1 MTTRQK
7 AKKQW
12 ILSIFVYIV
21 WVVACIVVREMTNTP
36 PFIAYF
42 FLIIAFIPLLI
53 ADYRLARAK
62 QMGMAKKIRRKTQ
75 ELSTALA
82 HAEDAHRTQSEF
94 LANMSHELRTPLN
107 AIMGFSAAAARE
119 AFGPVGNAVYKEY
132 AECIYQSGS
141 HLLAVIND
149 ILDFSKM
156 NANQMKLRQQWI
168 FLIELVNDAM
178 RMTIAY
184 PERQERKI
192 EIIGSMDNIELF
204 VDRQLIRQVL
214 LNILSNAIKFTLMGG
229 NITIKVHITND
240 KSLDL
245 QISDDGVGIPT
256 SKIPYILKPFTQIEN
271 TMTRAH
277 QGTGLGLPLSAKIM
291 QLHNGK
297 LVIDSNENKGTCVH
311 LIFPAGA
318 FRKQT
323 IPGNQLEDE

>member
-1 MTTRQK
+1 MVARQK

-12 ILSIFVYIV
+12 IISIFVYII
-21 WVVACIVVREMTNTP
+21 WVISCIMLREMTNTP
-36 PFIAYF
+36 PIIAYF
-42 FLIIAFIPLLI
+42 FLLIAFIPLLI

-62 QMGMAKKIRRKTQ
+62 QMGMAKKIRHKTR
-75 ELSTALA
+75 ELSMALA
-82 HAEDAHRTQSEF
+82 RAEDAHRTQSEF

-156 NANQMKLRQQWI
+156 NANQMKLRHQWI
-168 FLIELVNDAM
+168 HLIELVNDALQ
-178 RMTIAY
+178 MTLAY
-184 PERQERKI
+184 PERQNRKI
-192 EIIGSMDNIELF
+192 EIIGDMNDIQLF

-214 LNILSNAIKFTLMGG
+214 LNIISNAIKFTLMGG
-229 NITIKVHITND
+229 NITIKTHITQDNG
-240 KSLDL
+240 LDL
-245 QISDDGVGIPT
+245 QISDDGIGIPT

-271 TMTRAH
+271 MMTRAH

-291 QLHNGK
+291 QLHNGQ
-297 LVIDSNENKGTCVH
+297 LVIDSNANMGTCVH

-318 FRKQT
+318 FKKQDLSGDKT
-323 IPGNQLEDE
+323 EA